1 MRTKQRQLNRG
12 GLSPASLLVLTL
24 ASPWGCGREPGL
36 IVNITA
42 WPAGV
47 ERVRVRPS
55 LNRIA
60 DADIFINQDQ
70 HRFAVRLPVGSQ
82 GTVQLDAVGLDS
94 VDCKLASGSLTEPIP
109 NNLNGF
115 AERTLEFFPLPS
127 RVCVLL
133 ATATQ
138 SPVGTQPMSVA
149 VGDFNGDKK
158 PDLAVASY
166 GSNEVNILLGN
177 GLGGFAA
184 TSNFPVATNPSSV
197 AVGDA

>member
-1 MRTKQRQLNRG
+1 MSTK
-12 GLSPASLLVLTL
+12 V
-24 ASPWGCGREPGL
+24 REGQL

-55 LNRIA
+55 LNGIA

-70 HRFAVRLPVGSQ
+70 HRFAVRLPAGSQ

-115 AERTLEFFPLPS
+115 AERTLEFFRLPS

-149 VGDFNGDKK
+149 VGDFNGDKSLTW
-158 PDLAVASY
+158 PSRIEAGMQHVDV
-166 GSNEVNILLGN
+166 LLGS
-177 GLGGFAA
+177 GDGTFAA
-184 TSNFPVATNPSSV
+184 TCNFAAGSNPRSV
-197 AVGDA
+197 DGRRLQRTI